1 MDRSFLLNALSK
13 YSLGMGQSNFWSRPG
28 KLPASP
34 KQGSRKASSD
44 KKKKRKAQRVARR
57 LNR

>member
-13 YSLGMGQSNFWSRPG
+13 YSLDMGQSNFWSRPG
-28 KLPASP
+28 KIPASP
-34 KQGSRKASSD
+34 TQGSSKASID